1 MIFRWLHSC
10 LFRAF
15 TQLLRFITNKHGTEA
30 AKEAHGFLQLNLGL
44 LHCVLFLIGTK
55 GKRKRKKCTFLF
67 NPKAPMAL
75 VLSVVV
81 LDLLGGSGD
90 LVSRVMSKVA
100 IVVSTYNPN

>member
-1 MIFRWLHSC
+1 MLISCFHS
-10 LFRAF
+10 APS
-15 TQLLRFITNKHGTEA
+15 LLYKQARNRSSERSTRFSSVKSGSFALCFI
-30 AKEAHGFLQLNLGL
+30 
-44 LHCVLFLIGTK
+44 LIGTK